1 MKAKDFKEVIN
12 NIPDD
17 AEVLFLYSDMT
28 FGENPLKPVMNKKD
42 IIEAREKWE
51 ECWAEDN
58 FEDYCDYL
66 ICF

>member
-17 AEVLFLYSDMT
+17 AEVLCEYSGYIFGQT
-28 FGENPLKPVMNKKD
+28 FWMKGKAPAVFKKSELKNYEEDFSED
-42 IIEAREKWE
+42 ISE
-51 ECWAEDN
+51 
-58 FEDYCDYL
+58 YCDYL